1 MWYRW
6 QSSTR
11 PKNVPYLVV
20 NTPLLVAENC
30 QSLTAHK
37 SWKMLTKYMNVK
49 YRLKDNFITFL
60 LVYNM
65 WGLMMLSKEIFAKR

>member
-11 PKNVPYLVV
+11 PKNVPFLVV
-20 NTPLLVAENC
+20 NTPLLLPENC

-49 YRLKDNFITFL
+49 YRLKDSFFTFL
-60 LVYNM
+60 LVYNKL
-65 WGLMMLSKEIFAKR
+65 GLMMPSKEKFAER